1 VYLLLA
7 GLATPLVVSVH
18 SVVSLDFAIA
28 MVPGYH
34 STIFPP
40 YFVGGALFSG
50 FAMVL
55 TLAIPLRHFFRLHDF
70 ITDRHLELAA
80 KVLLACGWI
89 VAYGYFIETFTAF
102 YSGDEYEIAM
112 VKDRLLG
119 FYGPVYWTVLACNVV
134 MPQILWWRPARRA
147 AWVLFVLS
155 LFVNLGMWLERVMIV
170 VQSMHHDFLPS
181 AWGNF
186 IPTVWDW
193 LTLAGSIG
201 FFAFLFLLFVRFL
214 PAISIFEMR
223 RLIREEGV
231 RS

>member
-1 VYLLLA
+1 
-7 GLATPLVVSVH
+7 
-18 SVVSLDFAIA
+18 
-28 MVPGYH
+28 
-34 STIFPP
+34 
-40 YFVGGALFSG
+40 
-50 FAMVL
+50 
-55 TLAIPLRHFFRLHDF
+55 
-70 ITDRHLELAA
+70 
-80 KVLLACGWI
+80 
-89 VAYGYFIETFTAF
+89 
-102 YSGDEYEIAM
+102 
-112 VKDRLLG
+112 
-119 FYGPVYWTVLACNVV
+119 VYWTVLACNVV

-186 IPTVWDW
+186 IPTLWDW